1 MSVLE
6 IVTYPADVLKRKA
19 ALVKKVDA
27 GLQKLIDDMIET
39 MHNAH
44 GVGLAA
50 PQVGASRRV
59 VVLDLSTKEESVP
72 VIVLVNPEIIEADGM
87 IESEEGCLSIPECL
101 MVINRAEKITV
112 RAADRDGKPIE
123 IKAEGLM
130 ARALQHELDHLDGLV
145 LFDRLSAVKR
155 EFAKKRY
162 LKNLQRAETRD

>member
-1 MSVLE
+1 
-6 IVTYPADVLKRKA
+6 YPADVLKRKA